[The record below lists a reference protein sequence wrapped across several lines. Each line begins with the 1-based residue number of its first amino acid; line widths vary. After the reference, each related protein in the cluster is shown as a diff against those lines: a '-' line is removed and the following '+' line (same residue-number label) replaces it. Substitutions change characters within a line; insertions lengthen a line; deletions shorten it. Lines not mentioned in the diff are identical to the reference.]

1 MLSLKIKDI
10 RDVLTDTLFEHY
22 ALDDFSVGG
31 TKTNDKDAEFSIEF
45 RIYDNEFRMNIKP
58 SIDSVRVVTRSLN
71 APDLDTIQIW
81 LSKPYDYDKAKF
93 KFGWRKDLEAF
104 FDAFHEALL
113 EKLAKTQKA
122 NMAAV
127 YGSSTKAAETSKS
140 VVAQCIDALYSSA
153 KVDESKSERAVND
166 IKTSIFNGLKEDKEE
181 EDEYI

>member
-58 SIDSVRVVTRSLN
+58 PIDSVRVVTRSLN
-71 APDLDTIQIW
+71 APDLNTIQIW

-93 KFGWRKDLEAF
+93 KFGWRTDLEEF

-113 EKLAKTQKA
+113 EKVEKKQKTTTS
-122 NMAAV
+122 AV
-127 YGSSTKAAETSKS
+127 YGSSTKPAESSKS
-140 VVAQCIDALYSSA
+140 VVAQCIDALYGSA
-153 KVDESKSERAVND
+153 KVDESRVGECKIAD
-166 IKTSIFNGLKEDKEE
+166 KTSIFNGLDDQEDR
-181 EDEYI
+181 DEYI